1 MRILLDQNVPIGV
14 RTFIDKEH
22 TVSTAAREGLSA
34 LTDVELLTEAEARAF
49 DILVTCDQSMPYQQ
63 NMTGRAIKLRVLWT
77 NSWLD
82 LTLARERVVAI
93 ILDE

>member
-1 MRILLDQNVPIGV
+1 MRILLDQNVPVGV
-14 RTFIDKEH
+14 RTFLDRQH
-22 TVSTAAREGLSA
+22 AVSTAAREGWAA
-34 LTDVELLTEAEARAF
+34 LTDAGLLAAAEARGF

-82 LTLARERVVAI
+82 LTLQHERVVAI
-93 ILDE
+93 ILDD

>member
-1 MRILLDQNVPIGV
+1 MRILLDQNVPVGV
-14 RTFIDKEH
+14 RNYIGQEH
-22 TVSTAAREGLSA
+22 IVSTAAHEGWAA
-34 LTDVELLTEAEARAF
+34 LTDAELLAEAEARGF
-49 DILVTCDQSMPYQQ
+49 DILVTCDQSMPHQQ

-82 LTLARERVVAI
+82 LMLQRERIVAI

>member
-1 MRILLDQNVPIGV
+1 VRILLDQNVPVGV
-14 RTFIDKEH
+14 RTFIGKAH
-22 TVSTAAREGLSA
+22 NVSTAAREGLAA
-34 LTDVELLTEAEARAF
+34 LTDAELLTEAEALGF

-77 NSWLD
+77 NSWIELM
-82 LTLARERVVAI
+82 LERERVLAI

>member
-1 MRILLDQNVPIGV
+1 VRILLDQNVPVGV
-14 RTFIDKEH
+14 RTFLDKEH
-22 TVSTAAREGLSA
+22 DVFTAAREGLAA
-34 LTDVELLTEAEARAF
+34 LTDAELLSEAEARGF

-77 NSWLD
+77 NSWLE
-82 LTLARERVVAI
+82 LTREYERVIAI